1 MRIIERINHLENVLK
16 NVKDPALLFVAKKS
30 LDELKND
37 LNNIKKLYHGI
48 N

>member
-16 NVKDPALLFVAKKS
+16 NIQDPALLFVAKKS

-37 LNNIKKLYHGI
+37 LENIKKLHHGI